1 MNSIVDV
8 QKTTTAMDMIEKPY
22 LKWASQMTAVCPEFR
37 KIGNEKNFGTL
48 GAAVGHTKA
57 KTESFECF

>member
-1 MNSIVDV
+1 
-8 QKTTTAMDMIEKPY
+8 MDMIEKPY